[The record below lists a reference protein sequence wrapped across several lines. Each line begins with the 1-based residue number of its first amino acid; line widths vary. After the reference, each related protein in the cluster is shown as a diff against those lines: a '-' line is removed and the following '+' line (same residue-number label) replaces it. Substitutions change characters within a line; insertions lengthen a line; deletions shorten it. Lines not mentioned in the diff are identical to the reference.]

1 MRGSLPSPIATERA
15 VTKDCPDHCEKGTAA
30 WHFGPRASLPASTIL
45 VPALVSVDTAPV
57 RFHPC
62 SPLHENRKCLRIGDA
77 LSGMHYRTDKEKAG
91 KDARG
96 PGWNPLPRIPGRVIP
111 RFPFPRRAWVAT
123 SNWPNQRGVGTSQR
137 WHDKSDK
144 LGWTAT
150 GRGALAPQDG
160 PRSTLP
166 D

>member
-45 VPALVSVDTAPV
+45 VPALVSVDTVPV
-57 RFHPC
+57 RFTHAHP
-62 SPLHENRKCLRIGDA
+62 SMKIGNA
-77 LSGMHYRTDKEKAG
+77 SELGMHYTTDKEKAG

-96 PGWNPLPRIPGRVIP
+96 PGWNPIPRIPDRVIP